1 MVNFVISRRGATCL
15 EGRYQEIINLT
26 KIISSSYANVNEVV
40 ELCLVCQRHG
50 QKSMTCQSNTLL
62 LEQHGL

>member
-1 MVNFVISRRGATCL
+1 MLGRAASRD
-15 EGRYQEIINLT
+15 INLT

-50 QKSMTCQSNTLL
+50 
-62 LEQHGL
+62 